1 MRPELWLFA
10 ALLSQSVYSQ
20 DRLIPGPG
28 STLTENKCQICH
40 ELRHIQRTPLSR
52 GEWADTLKNMKE
64 RGAPMDEAEM
74 AVILDYLSVY
84 YNRQKPAP
92 PPSRDTLAA
101 GGEDPVQKLLNANGC
116 VGCHALD
123 QRVVGPSFREIGA
136 RYAGDTTA
144 AARLGPKI
152 RDGGQGVW
160 GQVPMPPNA
169 GISDADL
176 KAIVS
181 WVLTNK

>member
-10 ALLSQSVYSQ
+10 ALFSQGVFAQ

-52 GEWADTLKNMKE
+52 GEWADNLKNMKE

-92 PPSRDTLAA
+92 PPSRDTLA

-116 VGCHALD
+116 VGCHALE
-123 QRVVGPSFREIGA
+123 QRVVGPAFREIA
-136 RYAGDTTA
+136 TKYAGDA
-144 AARLGPKI
+144 AAPARLAAKI
-152 RDGGQGVW
+152 RAGGQGAW

-169 GISDADL
+169 GMSDADL
-176 KAIVS
+176 NAIVS